1 MSKLSKFHAQ
11 ATLNQCHAD
20 AMECV
25 QMYASGLVTLPELV
39 IHLTVVRDTYTS
51 IPDEDG
57 LFDPATGLSLASLKR
72 QGA

>member
-11 ATLNQCHAD
+11 ATLDQCHAD

-25 QMYASGLVTLPELV
+25 KMYASGLVTIPELV
-39 IHLTVVRDTYTS
+39 IHLTVIRDTYAS
-51 IPDEDG
+51 VSNEDG
-57 LFDPATGLSLASLKR
+57 LIDPTTGLSLASLKR

>member
-25 QMYASGLVTLPELV
+25 KMYASGLVTIPELV
-39 IHLTVVRDTYTS
+39 IHLTVIRDTYAS
-51 IPDEDG
+51 VSDEDG
-57 LFDPATGLSLASLKR
+57 LIDPTTGLSLAYLQR

>member
-51 IPDEDG
+51 VSDEDG
-57 LFDPATGLSLASLKR
+57 LIDPATGLSFDSLQR